1 MVIRPRVVPY
11 SIVYE
16 PVGIASSFGAEF
28 PYGPVLVVLG
38 VEELDKAIEGVAI
51 GALRVG
57 LRRARTA
64 SHVSTSA
71 AVELVRTRAQSRVDM
86 SLLASYVAMILS
98 VT

>member
-57 LRRARTA
+57 LRRARSCNDIV
-64 SHVSTSA
+64 SHVA
-71 AVELVRTRAQSRVDM
+71 
-86 SLLASYVAMILS
+86 
-98 VT
+98 